1 MDNSKYTHWIAP
13 YYNPDEGVEDI
24 SVELPKG
31 TIERLIGRALTWD
44 NEPVE
49 LE

>member
-31 TIERLIGRALTWD
+31 TIERLIGRGLTWYD
-44 NEPVE
+44 EPIE
-49 LE
+49 L